1 VIDQVT
7 TLRDALSALFESN
20 AAYGPVVDGSGAT
33 VGLIGVHEI
42 SAGFRRAGG
51 IEVAESSPQ
60 PPPAVEAGP
69 GAAGG

>member
-1 VIDQVT
+1 VVDHVT

-20 AAYGPVVDGSGAT
+20 AAYGPVVDGSGAV

-51 IEVAESSPQ
+51 IEVTEGSPQ
-60 PPPAVEAGP
+60 PPPVKAGP

>member
-1 VIDQVT
+1 
-7 TLRDALSALFESN
+7 
-20 AAYGPVVDGSGAT
+20 VVDDSGAT

-51 IEVAESSPQ
+51 IQVPEGSPQ